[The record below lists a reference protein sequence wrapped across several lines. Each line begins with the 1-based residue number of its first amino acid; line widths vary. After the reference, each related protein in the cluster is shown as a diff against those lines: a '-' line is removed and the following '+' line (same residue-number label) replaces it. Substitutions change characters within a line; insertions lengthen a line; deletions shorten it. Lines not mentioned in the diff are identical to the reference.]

1 MLYQAH
7 ARDRKAWIAL
17 VCAGHPNPEV
27 DPDGPSLHASS
38 RLCKTRDAQLEGRA
52 AASSDWTVAE
62 TQPSHTNSSP
72 DQAFQ
77 LRHDKYTS
85 QLATNA
91 GQLDHAGLCKDGQ
104 LASSAALVSMGA
116 AASFVAASAAS
127 LLVLDAPFAAASAAS
142 LVVTATDAKQL
153 DHAGLCKDG
162 QLAPSAALVAKGGAA
177 ASFVAASAASLLVS
191 DAPSAVASAA
201 SLAVSDASLAVA
213 TAASLLV
220 SDASLA
226 VASAASLLVSDAP
239 LAVASAASRVVAEAP
254 SAAASAASLLVHPHS
269 WGGWMAISRSLR
281 AFSREGISLEPNLD
295 GLAPPGTQLPSPPP
309 SPPSETPL
317 IPPPVIDADA
327 AADDPMFVDVEAEAR
342 AADELEFD
350 ANIEAEIAS
359 GNAPDMLQ
367 PSLGVADASPAVA
380 PAAPL
385 FVADASPAVAPAA
398 PLLVADASPAVAPAA
413 PLLVADASL
422 AVAPAAPL
430 PVADASQACRHG
442 AFVPHPDTCRYC
454 AFVPHHT
461 PAVAPAAPL
470 LIADAPS
477 AFAAALAARASTE
490 ADWDALASM
499 TMNALS
505 PGPPPADMPGALSI
519 DPARQFNFEAARR
532 NTYPLPPSRRD
543 DADGGTTFV
552 FNNTPGDPRGGMAR
566 KARLYVIRSCE
577 YPGVYCGYMEYPD
590 NLRLLTDGVTGVQGP
605 PKLNAKT
612 LEEAYSI
619 CEMYSVPNVFYGP
632 RLGDLSRREITRFF
646 NIAPELASSFED
658 YPFTVATSEEMKKRE
673 RTYSGVHDLLTR
685 ADNSLAW
692 APTLSHLRLSF
703 EFPDMTTLVNLLV
716 NLHLLSGLEQDI
728 HPPPKV
734 GGGKARRKF
743 MDANNKV
750 FSDQNKDFIDKVAD
764 YLRTNVGGG
773 EYGATRMEKPIRTG
787 SQEIQYYAGCVREFL
802 QNAFAKV
809 RSPTP
814 LHVEDDA
821 LIYMLATAFLP
832 AFEIASRTGHASSP
846 EYDDHGQRVPKR
858 MSNQEVASLFD
869 WERHSIVLN
878 SQLANEFCFSCGSNI
893 IAFSSFCSSCGVRQ
907 PEPSVAVEAPSVGVV
922 PAEPSAAVEA
932 PSVGV
937 APVEANASSE
947 WTWSAVIYVR
957 SMWPTKSFAV
967 THKTTVKIL
976 KQMIVSECEWLGTV
990 NYNLHFGG
998 RKLVDDTA
1006 LLFDE
1011 GLAQEATINL
1021 VIPRGSASL
1030 GVPPPSLPPS
1040 PPSSRPSSPSVA
1052 AWPSVAAAH
1061 KAVHDLMRGAVP
1073 SRSHVALHDLMRGVA
1088 SVHIEPQEPDE
1099 RHRGGAPP
1107 PPLPPSPPSSHPSSP
1122 SDTADS
1128 VVEHS
1133 SRAQLAVV
1141 LRHLIANG
1149 AVSEAVV
1156 IAAFAA
1162 SGTASTDVGGSAP
1175 LGAPPPSP
1183 PPSPPSSPTLSP
1195 SHPPSLDP
1203 TVTDEVAA
1211 VLPLALDGDIPIAPA
1226 PAPTSPPDDAD
1237 PASPA
1242 VVLMPGSSTP
1252 SSGITIDP
1260 SAPTVA
1266 PAEPLTPSS
1275 RPPAGSVTIK
1285 VLQGELDAAGQRL
1298 ATAESIVGE
1307 QASELIQLNNT
1318 IESLQEERVQLEE
1331 EHRTLLL
1338 SMKRDRDRLERERAN
1353 LESQLH
1359 TVVDEWN
1366 AAVKESKE
1374 LRQQHT
1380 NLTNR
1385 VEKDGRVLDI
1395 INAEKAKLESQ
1406 LADTIP
1412 EEERLTA
1419 EIARLT
1425 GALEL
1430 SDASCA
1436 ELKGEL
1442 KRKVEELLET
1452 LANREAVIWDL
1463 RHASEDRVA
1472 ERQSEFDVMN
1482 DEIRARDEALE
1493 EARCERESMV
1503 EQVIRL
1509 RADLVSAGDVAAAAV
1524 SGDDACGVASHHD
1537 LEERLKKATSDLAR
1551 ADEELATVKQ
1561 QHAQAC
1567 AAQQL
1572 HASSSSTESKRL
1584 AAQLEAANKKIA
1596 SLYAAGRTGGDGVPT
1611 HLPVGVSSIEHLMSK
1626 HDQIL
1631 AMQQEMARQVKD
1643 LHSSRGEGP
1652 TPQQPPL
1659 QPSSGPHPWGAG
1671 VPTQPS
1677 PPNAPAGLLLGAA
1690 PAVQATPG
1698 WQGLPFGTPSST
1710 PVPPPARSSLVPPHP
1725 QQMPPEIANWQAQ
1738 MEAPVPQRPM
1748 PGPTPAQ
1755 VHPPGQAFPPAPSPA
1770 PFQAP
1775 PSGAEAGLPDG
1786 YFQHDG
1792 HLFIKQPDGSFVSFS
1807 PDRNPMDPQQGAHSR
1822 STSHPPQEGP
1832 PPETLEA
1839 DAVEHSYLGVA
1850 DGWLTAVEAREIRD
1864 SLPAAMRETFVDV
1877 ANSRRSVTHED
1888 AHLRA
1893 FKPGTCSRVDLRDLE
1908 RKLDQIAEG
1917 KWYDMP
1923 AEVVNP
1929 MALIETRA
1937 TAWQQHIGRALFV
1950 SMCINLLRVCLTSSP
1965 LLAAF
1970 NTLFIRKAHSLLRF
1984 LEPLKVA
1991 ALERY
1996 PHVMLELLLRQFDD
2010 HCLGRRSS
2018 HEQSSTKARLDA
2030 YIIQGPPQTWVHDL
2044 QSMFT
2049 LYLDA
2054 DGSKDLTNAFWR
2066 DREAVIQF
2074 YKKIPECFER
2084 IGSHSA
2090 ARQLDGILNEH
2101 IQNYNA
2107 PRFGGDAAQCES
2119 YYSILSTAHNV
2130 GRDVQRAIFE
2140 SQSTFGKKKDPPKK
2154 PTLPIPAGGLAP
2166 AAAGPNVPATSG
2178 AGAGAGAP
2186 TAPPPGAH
2194 PVPSPFM
2201 GLLGGAFAAV
2211 PAPPNP
2217 PPPGTGGT
2225 NGGGAKTV
2233 NVGTRYFKVEDV
2245 ARLSEALEYF
2255 EMSVQDFKY
2264 NAHIDFKELT
2274 NHREST
2280 NPKVK
2285 AMVAS
2290 LWPMG
2295 PYEAGTTPKAF
2306 TGQPAA
2312 CDTSTV
2318 PNKWP
2323 SQACR
2328 HCAFAPQGLPEE
2340 QYPLYLQ
2347 GNPIGSAHNPKKC
2360 QASLVTAIMTAFA
2373 THTGSANVAA
2383 DPATAKILKKFIFV
2397 FKRETKPSKR
2407 D

>member
-1 MLYQAH
+1 MAAH
-7 ARDRKAWIAL
+7 AREI
-17 VCAGHPNPEV
+17 
-27 DPDGPSLHASS
+27 
-38 RLCKTRDAQLEGRA
+38 
-52 AASSDWTVAE
+52 
-62 TQPSHTNSSP
+62 
-72 DQAFQ
+72 
-77 LRHDKYTS
+77 
-85 QLATNA
+85 LA
-91 GQLDHAGLCKDGQ
+91 
-104 LASSAALVSMGA
+104 
-116 AASFVAASAAS
+116 
-127 LLVLDAPFAAASAAS
+127 
-142 LVVTATDAKQL
+142 
-153 DHAGLCKDG
+153 
-162 QLAPSAALVAKGGAA
+162 
-177 ASFVAASAASLLVS
+177 
-191 DAPSAVASAA
+191 
-201 SLAVSDASLAVA
+201 
-213 TAASLLV
+213 
-220 SDASLA
+220 
-226 VASAASLLVSDAP
+226 
-239 LAVASAASRVVAEAP
+239 
-254 SAAASAASLLVHPHS
+254 
-269 WGGWMAISRSLR
+269 RS
-281 AFSREGISLEPNLD
+281 N
-295 GLAPPGTQLPSPPP
+295 
-309 SPPSETPL
+309 
-317 IPPPVIDADA
+317 V
-327 AADDPMFVDVEAEAR
+327 
-342 AADELEFD
+342 
-350 ANIEAEIAS
+350 
-359 GNAPDMLQ
+359 
-367 PSLGVADASPAVA
+367 
-380 PAAPL
+380 
-385 FVADASPAVAPAA
+385 
-398 PLLVADASPAVAPAA
+398 
-413 PLLVADASL
+413 
-422 AVAPAAPL
+422 PL
-430 PVADASQACRHG
+430 PG
-442 AFVPHPDTCRYC
+442 
-454 AFVPHHT
+454 
-461 PAVAPAAPL
+461 
-470 LIADAPS
+470 
-477 AFAAALAARASTE
+477 
-490 ADWDALASM
+490 
-499 TMNALS
+499 
-505 PGPPPADMPGALSI
+505 
-519 DPARQFNFEAARR
+519 
-532 NTYPLPPSRRD
+532 
-543 DADGGTTFV
+543 
-552 FNNTPGDPRGGMAR
+552 
-566 KARLYVIRSCE
+566 
-577 YPGVYCGYMEYPD
+577 
-590 NLRLLTDGVTGVQGP
+590 
-605 PKLNAKT
+605 
-612 LEEAYSI
+612 
-619 CEMYSVPNVFYGP
+619 
-632 RLGDLSRREITRFF
+632 
-646 NIAPELASSFED
+646 
-658 YPFTVATSEEMKKRE
+658 E
-673 RTYSGVHDLLTR
+673 R
-685 ADNSLAW
+685 
-692 APTLSHLRLSF
+692 
-703 EFPDMTTLVNLLV
+703 
-716 NLHLLSGLEQDI
+716 
-728 HPPPKV
+728 
-734 GGGKARRKF
+734 
-743 MDANNKV
+743 
-750 FSDQNKDFIDKVAD
+750 
-764 YLRTNVGGG
+764 
-773 EYGATRMEKPIRTG
+773 
-787 SQEIQYYAGCVREFL
+787 
-802 QNAFAKV
+802 
-809 RSPTP
+809 
-814 LHVEDDA
+814 
-821 LIYMLATAFLP
+821 
-832 AFEIASRTGHASSP
+832 
-846 EYDDHGQRVPKR
+846 
-858 MSNQEVASLFD
+858 
-869 WERHSIVLN
+869 
-878 SQLANEFCFSCGSNI
+878 
-893 IAFSSFCSSCGVRQ
+893 
-907 PEPSVAVEAPSVGVV
+907 SVAVEAPSVGVFPAAHASTGAGGSAPLGV
-922 PAEPSAAVEA
+922 PPPSLPLA
-932 PSVGV
+932 PPVGV

-957 SMWPTKSFAV
+957 TMRGTKSFAV

-990 NYNLHFGG
+990 NYNLHFGS

-1006 LLFDE
+1006 LLVDE
-1011 GLAQEATINL
+1011 GLHKEATIHL
-1021 VIPRGSASL
+1021 IIPHGSASL

-1040 PPSSRPSSPSVA
+1040 PPSS
-1052 AWPSVAAAH
+1052 
-1061 KAVHDLMRGAVP
+1061 
-1073 SRSHVALHDLMRGVA
+1073 
-1088 SVHIEPQEPDE
+1088 
-1099 RHRGGAPP
+1099 
-1107 PPLPPSPPSSHPSSP
+1107 HPSSP
-1122 SDTADS
+1122 SDIADS

-1162 SGTASTDVGGSAP
+1162 SGTTSTDVGGSAP

-1266 PAEPLTPSS
+1266 PAEPSTPSS

-1338 SMKRDRDRLERERAN
+1338 SMKRDRDRLERDRAN

-1366 AAVKESKE
+1366 AAVKESRE

-1385 VEKDGRVLDI
+1385 VEKGGRALDI

-1406 LADTIP
+1406 LADTIA

-1463 RHASEDRVA
+1463 RHASADRVA

-1493 EARCERESMV
+1493 EARCERERMV
-1503 EQVIRL
+1503 EQVNRL

-1690 PAVQATPG
+1690 PVVQATPG

-1710 PVPPPARSSLVPPHP
+1710 PVPPPARSSLGPPHL
-1725 QQMPPEIANWQAQ
+1725 QQMPPDIANWQAQ
-1738 MEAPVPQRPM
+1738 TEAPVSQRPM

-1755 VHPPGQAFPPAPSPA
+1755 VPPPSQAFPPAPSPA

-1786 YFQHDG
+1786 YFQYDG

-1807 PDRNPMDPQQGAHSR
+1807 PDRNPMDPRHGAHSR
-1822 STSHPPQEGP
+1822 SASHPLQEGP

-1839 DAVEHSYLGVA
+1839 DAVEHSYLGVV
-1850 DGWLTAVEAREIRD
+1850 DGWTTAVEAREIRD

-1893 FKPGTCSRVDLRDLE
+1893 FKPGTCSRVDQRDLE

-1917 KWYDMP
+1917 KWYEIP
-1923 AEVVNP
+1923 ADVVNP
-1929 MALIETRA
+1929 MSLIEARSQ
-1937 TAWQQHIGRALFV
+1937 AWQQHIGRALFV

-1991 ALERY
+1991 ALEQY

-2018 HEQSSTKARLDA
+2018 HEHSSTKARLDA

-2217 PPPGTGGT
+2217 PPPGAGGT

-2233 NVGTRYFKVEDV
+2233 NVGMRYFKVEDV

-2264 NAHIDFKELT
+2264 NSHIDFKELT